1 VDGIDM
7 PEVKGMNML
16 EEHERSLNQRS
27 EVEVMGM
34 VGICMVGVECMDM
47 VEEHL
52 SKQQP
57 VVEDMDMVEDTMA
70 EVDVEAIEKEHEG
83 VVLVKH

>member
-7 PEVKGMNML
+7 PEVKSMNML
-16 EEHERSLNQRS
+16 EEHERSLNQWS

-34 VGICMVGVECMDM
+34 AGICMVGVECMDM
-47 VEEHL
+47 VEERL

-57 VVEDMDMVEDTMA
+57 VVEDTTT

>member
-27 EVEVMGM
+27 EVEVMG
-34 VGICMVGVECMDM
+34 MVGVECMDM